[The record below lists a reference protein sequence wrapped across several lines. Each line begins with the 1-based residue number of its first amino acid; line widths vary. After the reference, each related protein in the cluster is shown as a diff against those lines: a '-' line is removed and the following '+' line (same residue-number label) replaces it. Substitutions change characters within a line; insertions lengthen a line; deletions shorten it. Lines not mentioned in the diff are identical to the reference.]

1 MVQESHVPDP
11 PECGRL
17 CREDGMDARAA
28 GNGAG
33 MTEPTTGASIGPS
46 VDRAALPLA
55 DFDHLPVG
63 DLVHRIRSLDA
74 SQLETLLEHEREHG
88 DRLPVVQA
96 LPARLDQVR
105 GGAALSDGD
114 PSAPSALAAPPAAG
128 GSPVQPATGGPVIN
142 PPSHGDPTNPA
153 QPRSTG

>member
-1 MVQESHVPDP
+1 
-11 PECGRL
+11 
-17 CREDGMDARAA
+17 
-28 GNGAG
+28 
-33 MTEPTTGASIGPS
+33 MTESTTDPSAGTSGESGP
-46 VDRAALPLA
+46 LPLA
-55 DFDHLPVG
+55 DFDHLQVG
-63 DLVHRIRSLDA
+63 DLVPRIRSLDA
-74 SQLETLLEHEREHG
+74 SQLEILLRHEREHG

-96 LPARLDQVR
+96 LQARLDQVR

>member
-1 MVQESHVPDP
+1 MDP
-11 PECGRL
+11 RRP
-17 CREDGMDARAA
+17 

-33 MTEPTTGASIGPS
+33 MTEPTT
-46 VDRAALPLA
+46 LPLA
-55 DFDHLPVG
+55 DYDHLPLG
-63 DLVHRIRSLDA
+63 DLMHRIRSLDA
-74 SQLETLLEHEREHG
+74 SQLETLLGHEREHA

-96 LPARLDQVR
+96 LQARLDQVR
-105 GGAALSDGD
+105 SGARLSDGD
-114 PSAPSALAAPPAAG
+114 PSAPSAQAAPAPDA

>member
-1 MVQESHVPDP
+1 
-11 PECGRL
+11 
-17 CREDGMDARAA
+17 MDARTA
-28 GNGAG
+28 GIGAG
-33 MTEPTTGASIGPS
+33 MTEPTTGPSISPSIDPPIDKAS
-46 VDRAALPLA
+46 LPLA

-74 SQLETLLEHEREHG
+74 SQLETLLQHEREHG

-96 LPARLDQVR
+96 LRARLDQVR

-114 PSAPSALAAPPAAG
+114 PSASSALAPPPAAG
-128 GSPVQPATGGPVIN
+128 GSPVQPATSGPVIN

>member
-1 MVQESHVPDP
+1 MDP
-11 PECGRL
+11 PG
-17 CREDGMDARAA
+17 A

-33 MTEPTTGASIGPS
+33 MTEPTTGPSIDPS
-46 VDRAALPLA
+46 IDRGSLPLA

-74 SQLETLLEHEREHG
+74 SQLETLLRHEREHG

-96 LPARLDQVR
+96 LQARLDQVR
-105 GGAALSDGD
+105 AGAALSDGD
-114 PSAPSALAAPPAAG
+114 PSAPSALAAPPAEG
-128 GSPVQPATGGPVIN
+128 GSPVQPATSGPVIN